1 VLLLIVAYFL
11 TNSFQGSSENLEKRK
26 KAGHTAFNTT
36 PGISQSSECAGPEK
50 KEGA

>member
-11 TNSFQGSSENLEKRK
+11 TNSFSGFRWKFEKRK
-26 KAGHTAFNTT
+26 KADHTAFNTT
-36 PGISQSSECAGPEK
+36 PGISQSSEGARPEK